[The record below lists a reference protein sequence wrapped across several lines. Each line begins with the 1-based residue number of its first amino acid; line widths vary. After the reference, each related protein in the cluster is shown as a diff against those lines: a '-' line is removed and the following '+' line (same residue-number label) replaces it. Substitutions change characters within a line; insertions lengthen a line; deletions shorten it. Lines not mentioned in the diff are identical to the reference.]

1 MAKQF
6 NMIRMTEKSEY
17 NYSLLNLQESLR
29 EVMEGE
35 FTPQEIH
42 DTIVNSV
49 KKNMRYYKA
58 CYNDSVRLLALL
70 RGNTNKDIE
79 VVDGNEWR
87 RIEDP
92 DYEEITP
99 GIKIK
104 KIDGVKTEYTGND
117 NFEIKN
123 DYSANEYWNGD
134 VPEHEFEKYLQK
146 YGYEYTPEVDT
157 TRFKLDSPFLHN
169 NEEED

>member
-1 MAKQF
+1 
-6 NMIRMTEKSEY
+6 MTEKSEY

-70 RGNTNKDIE
+70 RGNTNKDIG

-92 DYEEITP
+92 NYEEIAP
-99 GIKIK
+99 GIKVE
-104 KIDGVKTEYTGND
+104 KIDGIKSEYT
-117 NFEIKN
+117 
-123 DYSANEYWNGD
+123 ANEYWNGD
-134 VPEHEFEKYLQK
+134 VPEQEFEQYLQK
-146 YGYEYTPEVDT
+146 YGYEYTPEVDKT
-157 TRFKLDSPFLHN
+157 KFKLDSPLLHDT
-169 NEEED
+169 EEED

>member
-1 MAKQF
+1 
-6 NMIRMTEKSEY
+6 MTEKSEY

-70 RGNTNKDIE
+70 RGNTNKDIG

-92 DYEEITP
+92 NYEEIAP
-99 GIKIK
+99 GIKIE
-104 KIDGVKTEYTGND
+104 KIDGIKTEYT
-117 NFEIKN
+117 
-123 DYSANEYWNGD
+123 ANEYWNGD
-134 VPEHEFEKYLQK
+134 VPEHEFEQYLQK

-169 NEEED
+169 EEEDNDIN

>member
-1 MAKQF
+1 
-6 NMIRMTEKSEY
+6 MTEKSEY

-70 RGNTNKDIE
+70 RGNTNKDIG

-92 DYEEITP
+92 NYEEIAP
-99 GIKIK
+99 GIKVE
-104 KIDGVKTEYTGND
+104 KIDGIKTEYT
-117 NFEIKN
+117 
-123 DYSANEYWNGD
+123 ANEYWNGD
-134 VPEHEFEKYLQK
+134 VPEHEFEQYLQK

-169 NEEED
+169 EEEDNDIN

>member
-1 MAKQF
+1 MT
-6 NMIRMTEKSEY
+6 RMTEKSEY

-42 DTIVNSV
+42 NTIVNSV

-58 CYNDSVRLLALL
+58 CYNDSVKLLALL
-70 RGNTNKDIE
+70 RGNTNSSIKVHD
-79 VVDGNEWR
+79 NF
-87 RIEDP
+87 
-92 DYEEITP
+92 EEIAP
-99 GIKIK
+99 GIKVE
-104 KIDGVKTEYTGND
+104 KIDGIKTEYT
-117 NFEIKN
+117 
-123 DYSANEYWNGD
+123 ANEYWNGD
-134 VPEHEFEKYLQK
+134 VPEHEFEQYLQK

-169 NEEED
+169 EEEDNDIN

>member
-1 MAKQF
+1 
-6 NMIRMTEKSEY
+6 MTEKSEY

-70 RGNTNKDIE
+70 RGNTNKDIG

-92 DYEEITP
+92 NYEEIAP
-99 GIKIK
+99 GIKVE
-104 KIDGVKTEYTGND
+104 KIDGIKSEYT
-117 NFEIKN
+117 
-123 DYSANEYWNGD
+123 ANEYWNGD
-134 VPEHEFEKYLQK
+134 VPEQEFEQYLQK
-146 YGYEYTPEVDT
+146 YGYEYTPEIDT
-157 TRFKLDSPFLHN
+157 TKFKLDSPSLH

>member
-35 FTPQEIH
+35 YTPQEIH
-42 DTIVNSV
+42 GTIVNSV

-70 RGNTNKDIE
+70 RGNTNSSIKVHD
-79 VVDGNEWR
+79 NF
-87 RIEDP
+87 
-92 DYEEITP
+92 EEIAP
-99 GIKIK
+99 GIKIE
-104 KIDGVKTEYTGND
+104 KIDGIKTEYT
-117 NFEIKN
+117 
-123 DYSANEYWNGD
+123 ANEYWNGD
-134 VPEHEFEKYLQK
+134 VPEHEFEQYLQK
-146 YGYEYTPEVDT
+146 YGYEYTPPTDIN
-157 TRFKLDSPFLHN
+157 RFKLDSPLLHDT
-169 NEEED
+169 EEEDNDIN

>member
-1 MAKQF
+1 
-6 NMIRMTEKSEY
+6 MTEKSEY

-70 RGNTNKDIE
+70 RANANKDIE

-92 DYEEITP
+92 NYEEIAP
-99 GIKIK
+99 GIKVE
-104 KIDGVKTEYTGND
+104 KIDGIKTEYT
-117 NFEIKN
+117 
-123 DYSANEYWNGD
+123 ANEYWNGD
-134 VPEHEFEKYLQK
+134 VPEQEFEQYLQK
-146 YGYEYTPEVDT
+146 YGYEYTPPTDI
-157 TRFKLDSPFLHN
+157 TRFKLDSPLLHDT
-169 NEEED
+169 EEED

>member
-1 MAKQF
+1 MT
-6 NMIRMTEKSEY
+6 RMTEKSEY

-58 CYNDSVRLLALL
+58 CYNDSVKLLALL
-70 RGNTNKDIE
+70 RGNTNSSIKVHD
-79 VVDGNEWR
+79 NF
-87 RIEDP
+87 
-92 DYEEITP
+92 EEIAT
-99 GIKIK
+99 GIKIE
-104 KIDGVKTEYTGND
+104 KIDGIETEYTGND
-117 NFEIKN
+117 NFQIK
-123 DYSANEYWNGD
+123 DEYSENQYWNGE

-169 NEEED
+169 EEED